1 MPRTDR
7 TRPGRAVVT
16 GGAGF
21 IGSHLV
27 DALVARG
34 DEVLAIDDLSNGR
47 RENLAGALGDGAAFE
62 QADVRDGGAMRRLL
76 REWRPDVVFH
86 LAAQAD
92 VTRSVAD
99 PDFDAQV
106 NHGGTINVLEAAR
119 AAGAERFVFAS
130 TGGALYGDA
139 DELPTPESAPM
150 EPLAPYGA
158 NKLAAEH
165 EVERFGGAR
174 MSSVS
179 LRLANVYGP
188 RQDSSGEGGV
198 VAIFSRSLAEGT
210 TPTVFGDGS
219 STRDYV
225 YVEDVVGAFVAAGD
239 DDATSAFNIGTGRE
253 TSVVDLLAAL
263 ARAAGAPEFQPEHA
277 PEREGEVRRS
287 CLDAGLAAR
296 TLGFAPTWRLED
308 GLRSTYESYARR
320 LQRDGDVAS
329 ADAPVPAAPA
339 RGQGPLSF
347 LLARRRAARNGNGA
361 APTEPATPSKVL
373 ILSADVGEG
382 HIAAARALETE
393 ILATEPDAEIEVVDD
408 GLQWLGRFSEH
419 VIRDGYRVQLRF
431 FPWMYG
437 LLYTIFTK
445 VGPIRFVG
453 RGFLRAFAARRLLR
467 KVEERDPDVV
477 ISTHPSFTNL
487 LGVMR
492 RQGKLDMP
500 VVATIT
506 DLADHIFWAHR
517 HCDLHLVCYEQAV
530 ERIEPITGPG
540 SVVRVRPLVSPQF
553 LEPCDRA
560 DARGRLD
567 LPADDPIVLVSGGGW
582 GVGDLDGAVQTA
594 LDTVPGSLVVVLA
607 GRNEEAQERLEG
619 AFGREPRVR
628 ILGFTKEMSDLMA
641 AADAIIHSTGGVTAL
656 EALLR
661 QCPVISYGAPWGHSR
676 VNARIAEA
684 QGLGQRAESLEE
696 LSNALHKIFDP
707 VDPWQVPLVPW
718 APPAAPLVLDG
729 TARVRPRPAWLMR
742 TTRVATT
749 AGLAVLAVG
758 WSLNSGAAYSLAS
771 KVLNAKPLTRVV
783 TQRQQVA
790 LVLRVPGGSIGEVRR
805 ALAARGGHA
814 SFAVTS
820 APGRTELA
828 ALGAAGDNVV
838 PELARGK
845 TMHWLKTRGILKRD
859 RRALGLPKHFYFLTP
874 TKGFNLGEYL
884 YGRTLGAT
892 PVDGAV
898 RISLPSP
905 RVHRPVRRGQ
915 VVVVTLDPRSS
926 GSMVSFDRL
935 LTELSRE
942 GLSPVSVDDL
952 AGSPSVKA

>member
-1 MPRTDR
+1 MPRDR
-7 TRPGRAVVT
+7 TRPRRAVVT

-34 DEVLAIDDLSNGR
+34 DEVMAIDDLSSGR
-47 RENLAGALGDGAAFE
+47 RENLAGALRDGAALE
-62 QADVRDGGAMRRLL
+62 RADVRDAGAMRRLL

-92 VTRSVAD
+92 VGRSVAD

-106 NHGGTINVLEAAR
+106 NRGGTLNVLEAAD
-119 AAGAERFVFAS
+119 AAGTERFVFAS
-130 TGGALYGDA
+130 TGGALYGNA
-139 DELPTPESAPM
+139 ERLPTPESAPV

-158 NKLAAEH
+158 NKHAAEH
-165 EVERFGGAR
+165 EVERFAGER
-174 MSSVS
+174 MSTVS

-198 VAIFSRSLAEGT
+198 VAIFSLAIAEGA

-225 YVEDVVGAFVAAGD
+225 YVEDVVGAFVAAAD
-239 DDATSAFNIGTGRE
+239 ADATGAFNIGTGRE
-253 TSVVDLLAAL
+253 TAVVDLLAAL
-263 ARAAGAPEFQPEHA
+263 SRAADVAEVKPEHA

-296 TLGFAPTWRLED
+296 TLGFAATWALDD
-308 GLRSTYESYARR
+308 GLRATYGSYAQA
-320 LQRDGDVAS
+320 LKRDGDSTAAD
-329 ADAPVPAAPA
+329 ADAPAPPA
-339 RGQGPLSF
+339 RGQGPLAF

-361 APTEPATPSKVL
+361 APAEPTRPPRVL

-382 HIAAARALETE
+382 HAAAARAVAAEVAAE
-393 ILATEPDAEIEVVDD
+393 DPEAEIEVAE
-408 GLQWLGRFSEH
+408 GLEWLGPFSEYL
-419 VIRDGYRVQLRF
+419 IRDGYRIQLRF

-437 LLYTIFTK
+437 LLYTLVTRVAPVRVI
-445 VGPIRFVG
+445 G
-453 RGFLRAFAARRLLR
+453 LRCLSLISARRMLR
-467 KVEERDPDVV
+467 RVRERDPDVV
-477 ISTHPSFTNL
+477 VSTHPSLTNI
-487 LGVMR
+487 LGILR
-492 RQGKLDMP
+492 RRGKIDMP

-506 DLADHIFWAHR
+506 DLADHILWAHR
-517 HCDLHLVCYEQAV
+517 HCDMHLVCYEQAV
-530 ERIEPITGPG
+530 ERIEPVTGPG

-560 DARGRLD
+560 DARERLD
-567 LPADDPIVLVSGGGW
+567 LPANDPIVLVSGGGW

-594 LDTVPGSLVVVLA
+594 LDSVPGSLVVVLA
-607 GRNEEAQERLEG
+607 GRNEEVHERLEG

-628 ILGFTKEMSDLMA
+628 VLGFTKEMSDLLG

-684 QGLGQRAESLEE
+684 QGLGQRAESLDE
-696 LSNALHKIFDP
+696 LSAALRNIFDP
-707 VDPWQVPLVPW
+707 VDPWQIPLVPP
-718 APPAAPLVLDG
+718 APPAAPLVLDP

-742 TTRVATT
+742 TTRVATSS
-749 AGLAVLAVG
+749 GLAVLALG

-771 KVLNAKPLTRVV
+771 KVLHAKPMTRVE
-783 TQRQQVA
+783 TQRHQVA
-790 LVLRVPGGSIGEVRR
+790 LVLRVPSGSIGEVRR
-805 ALAARGGHA
+805 ALAARRGHA

-820 APGRTELA
+820 APGRTELT
-828 ALGAAGDNVV
+828 ALGAAGDDVV
-838 PELARGK
+838 PELTRGK
-845 TMHWLKTRGILKRD
+845 TMHWLKTRRILKQD
-859 RRALGLPKHFYFLTP
+859 RRQLGLPKHFYFLTP
-874 TKGFNLGEYL
+874 SKGFNLGEYL
-884 YGRTLGAT
+884 YGRTIGAR

-898 RISLPSP
+898 RITLPSP
-905 RVHRPVRRGQ
+905 RVNRPVHQGQ
-915 VVVVTLDPRSS
+915 VVVVTVDPRSS
-926 GSMVSFDRL
+926 GSMVSFDEL
-935 LTELSRE
+935 LTELSRD

-952 AGSPSVKA
+952 AGAPGVRA